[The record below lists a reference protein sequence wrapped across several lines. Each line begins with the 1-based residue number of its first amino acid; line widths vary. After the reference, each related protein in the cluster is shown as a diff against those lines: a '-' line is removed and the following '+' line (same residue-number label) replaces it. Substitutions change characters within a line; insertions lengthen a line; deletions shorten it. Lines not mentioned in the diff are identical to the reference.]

1 LQGYHP
7 GGRGTWSRCK
17 GKTKGKTKGK
27 NQRKAK
33 GKRKAPRRNK
43 IAPDQLPALE

>member
-1 LQGYHP
+1 LVALQ
-7 GGRGTWSRCK
+7 
-17 GKTKGKTKGK
+17 GK
-27 NQRKAK
+27 NQRENQKKAK